1 MSLEINIF
9 INKIQRIP
17 VPKIQGM
24 LKQYEKEF
32 KKLSYIDQNAILNF
46 IEKRI
51 NISQRIPREE
61 IMFNMFLFTD
71 LSRRKNMN
79 RQLRESAESE
89 LKSIDLIALIE
100 SLQYIESDTVE
111 KILRSYHQILDSKVI
126 ETLIINLPENK
137 QISAI
142 QVCRTELMNSE
153 PNTFHN
159 FMASISKEAQ
169 RFVLENFR
177 EKFEKYSPEDMSNV
191 SSCLYQ
197 DNMPVYASK
206 YQTNIE
212 RDVNLFYILH
222 SCNEENLESTLNQFK
237 NQLER
242 LNADDLMKL
251 LCFKSTNSEML
262 LNLWSNMPGK
272 LLDVS
277 IPYFKTFIRRLRKI

>member
-100 SLQYIESDTVE
+100 SL
-111 KILRSYHQILDSKVI
+111 
-126 ETLIINLPENK
+126 
-137 QISAI
+137 
-142 QVCRTELMNSE
+142 
-153 PNTFHN
+153 
-159 FMASISKEAQ
+159 
-169 RFVLENFR
+169 
-177 EKFEKYSPEDMSNV
+177 
-191 SSCLYQ
+191 
-197 DNMPVYASK
+197 
-206 YQTNIE
+206 
-212 RDVNLFYILH
+212 
-222 SCNEENLESTLNQFK
+222 
-237 NQLER
+237 
-242 LNADDLMKL
+242 
-251 LCFKSTNSEML
+251 
-262 LNLWSNMPGK
+262 
-272 LLDVS
+272 
-277 IPYFKTFIRRLRKI
+277 